1 MRDVLHTYS
10 RTQLILI
17 SHGSSV
23 NYERSKIIA
32 EIEYDQKKESNV
44 DASQVRSYHRTEE
57 GKYRAGDFDSGP
69 VRKKMSA
76 DEYRNFMGV
85 QGLRFRKLNKTGKP
99 KVH

>member
-57 GKYRAGDFDSGP
+57 GNIEPEILTPAPFGKRCLLTNTVISWAYRDYGSE
-69 VRKKMSA
+69 K
-76 DEYRNFMGV
+76 
-85 QGLRFRKLNKTGKP
+85 
-99 KVH
+99 